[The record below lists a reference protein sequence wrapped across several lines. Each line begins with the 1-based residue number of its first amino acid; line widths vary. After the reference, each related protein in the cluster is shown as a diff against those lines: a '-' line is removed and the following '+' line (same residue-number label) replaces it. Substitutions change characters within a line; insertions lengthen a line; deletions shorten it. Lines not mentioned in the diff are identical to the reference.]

1 MKSVFIDTNVIID
14 FLANRAPF
22 AFFAGKIFDL
32 VEQKKLTIYISA
44 VSYNNIYY
52 ILKQGLTH
60 SATIKLIAQ
69 LDNLTVVAPVD
80 QWVIQKAINSNF
92 KDFEDA
98 IQHFCATNV
107 KEIGLIITRDT
118 NDYKKS
124 ELPVMT
130 PEEAYSFLSI

>member
-1 MKSVFIDTNVIID
+1 MKAVFIDTNVIID

-22 AFFAGKIFDL
+22 AVFASKIFNL
-32 VEQKKLTIYISA
+32 AGHGKVKIYISA

-52 ILKQGLTH
+52 ILKQTLSH
-60 SATIKLIAQ
+60 SATIKLLTQLEELAIIA
-69 LDNLTVVAPVD
+69 AVD
-80 QWVIQKAINSNF
+80 QSVIQNALKKDF

-98 IQHFCATNV
+98 IQHYCATNV

-118 NDYKKS
+118 NDFKKS

-130 PEEAYSFLSI
+130 PEEAYHYLLI

>member
-32 VEQKKLTIYISA
+32 AEQKKLTIYISA

-52 ILKQGLTH
+52 ILKQRLNH

-69 LDNLTVVAPVD
+69 LKDLTMVSTID

-107 KEIGLIITRDT
+107 KDVGLIITRDT
-118 NDYKKS
+118 NDYTKS

>member
-1 MKSVFIDTNVIID
+1 MKPVFIDTNVIID
-14 FLANRAPF
+14 FLANREPF

-32 VEQKKLTIYISA
+32 AEQKKLTIYISA

-52 ILKQGLTH
+52 ILKQSLTH

-69 LDNLTVVAPVD
+69 LEDLTKVAAVD
-80 QWVIQKAINSNF
+80 EWVIQKAINSNF

-98 IQHFCATNV
+98 IQHFCAVGV
-107 KEIGLIITRDT
+107 KEIGVLITRDT
-118 NDYKKS
+118 DDFKKS